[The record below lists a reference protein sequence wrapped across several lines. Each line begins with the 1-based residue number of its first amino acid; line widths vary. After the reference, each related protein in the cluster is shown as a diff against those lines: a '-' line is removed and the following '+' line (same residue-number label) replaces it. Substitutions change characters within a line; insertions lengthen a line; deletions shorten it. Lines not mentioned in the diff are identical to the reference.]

1 MVRLG
6 DGSVVQQ
13 VAGPPGP
20 PGPPGLDGAAGPA
33 GANGEPVSRWFL
45 KNNFVNILI
54 IIFYVSMATI
64 DCVCCFRVILE
75 RTGNL

>member
-20 PGPPGLDGAAGPA
+20 QGPPGLDGAAGPP
-33 GANGEPVSRWFL
+33 GADGEPVSTESLR
-45 KNNFVNILI
+45 KTQILH
-54 IIFYVSMATI
+54 IF
-64 DCVCCFRVILE
+64 FRDSLVVLYLS
-75 RTGNL
+75 G

>member
-20 PGPPGLDGAAGPA
+20 QGPPGLDGAAGPP
-33 GANGEPVSRWFL
+33 GADGEPVSTE
-45 KNNFVNILI
+45 
-54 IIFYVSMATI
+54 S
-64 DCVCCFRVILE
+64 FRKKQILE
-75 RTGNL
+75 KKL